1 MVCII
6 YPKIVIK
13 KEDNIIRKVQKCG
26 FRILDALISKIIISV
41 VPFWADGLILEVRK
55 KESKSR
61 GSGTLL
67 S

>member
-6 YPKIVIK
+6 YPKIFIK
-13 KEDNIIRKVQKCG
+13 KEDNIIRRRQKCG
-26 FRILDALISKIIISV
+26 FRILDALISKIIIPV